1 MQLLSGTHHF
11 SFTVSDMDRSLRFYR
26 DILGLPVTAD
36 WETSADYL
44 ARITGFP
51 GAKLRIAFVTL
62 PGDQIKL
69 ELIQDLEP
77 AGLAGVLPTN
87 VPGAGHICFR
97 VDDIWSTYESLRAQG
112 VHFKSEPI
120 EITSIANAGAR
131 GVYLTDPDGITFEL
145 IQPAPGK

>member
-1 MQLLSGTHHF
+1 MLLLSGTHHV
-11 SFTVSDMDRSLRFYR
+11 SFTVSDMDRSLEFYR
-26 DILGLPVTAD
+26 EILGLQVTAD

-44 ARITGFP
+44 SQITGFP
-51 GAKLRIAFVTL
+51 NTKLRIAFVTL

-69 ELIQDLEP
+69 ELIQYLSP
-77 AGLAGVLPTN
+77 VGMAGELPTN
-87 VPGAGHICFR
+87 IPGAAHICFR
-97 VDDIWSTYESLRAQG
+97 VDDIWATYEALRARG
-112 VHFKSEPI
+112 VKFKSEPV